1 MLELIM
7 SNKEGSS
14 MEIEESLTALEVAE
28 LLKITKN
35 TVYELVKRGEL
46 PGYKVGKKLRIDRKD
61 VENYINSQKSIKS
74 NTSSIFKIS
83 NDEISKEETLNN
95 MKKLDNPNDII
106 ISGQDVILDI
116 LAENIK
122 EKTYDIRVLRSN
134 AGSYA
139 SLYDLYNDK
148 ISVSSSHLWDGDT
161 NEYNTAFVKKML
173 PGISCLLINL
183 AYRNVGFYVAKGNPY
198 KINTWK
204 DLINQNISMI
214 NREKGSGIRILLDE
228 KLRVN
233 NIPREQ
239 LNGYN
244 IEKQSHFAVARSI
257 ARGEGDVGI
266 GNEKVASQ
274 VDGID
279 FIQLQQERYDL
290 IIKESDLKYPIFKL
304 IINTIQSEEFKKE
317 IEGLGGYDLKDIGK
331 ILAKT

>member
-1 MLELIM
+1 MD
-7 SNKEGSS
+7 
-14 MEIEESLTALEVAE
+14 IEESLTAPEVAE

-46 PGYKVGKKLRIDRKD
+46 PGYKVGKKLRIDKVD
-61 VENYINSQKSIKS
+61 VESYINNQKVTKS
-74 NTSSIFKIS
+74 NNNQFKVLK
-83 NDEISKEETLNN
+83 DEPIKEENLNN
-95 MKKLDNPNDII
+95 IKKLESPNDII

-122 EKTYDIRVLRSN
+122 EKTSDIRVLRSN
-134 AGSYA
+134 VGSYA

-148 ISVSSSHLWDGDT
+148 ISISSAHLWDGDT
-161 NEYNTAFVKKML
+161 NEYNTAFVRKML

-183 AYRNVGFYVAKGNPY
+183 VYRNVGFYVAKGNPY

-204 DLINQNISMI
+204 DLTKQNVSMI

-228 KLRVN
+228 KLRLN
-233 NIPREQ
+233 NINREH

-274 VDGID
+274 IEGID
-279 FIQLQQERYDL
+279 FIPLQEERYDL
-290 IIKESDLKYPIFKL
+290 VIKESDLKYPIYKL

>member
-1 MLELIM
+1 MD
-7 SNKEGSS
+7 
-14 MEIEESLTALEVAE
+14 IEESLTALEVAE

-46 PGYKVGKKLRIDRKD
+46 PGYKVGKKLRIDKAD
-61 VENYINSQKSIKS
+61 VESYINNQKVTKS
-74 NTSSIFKIS
+74 NDGQFKAFKDGS
-83 NDEISKEETLNN
+83 VKEENLNTMRKLETL
-95 MKKLDNPNDII
+95 NDII

-116 LAENIK
+116 LAEKIK
-122 EKTYDIRVLRSN
+122 EKTNDVRVLRSN
-134 AGSYA
+134 GGSYS

-148 ISVSSSHLWDGDT
+148 ISISSAHLWDGDT
-161 NEYNTAFVKKML
+161 NEYNTAFVRKMI

-183 AYRNVGFYVAKGNPY
+183 AYRNVGFYVVKGNPY

-204 DLINQNISMI
+204 DLTKQNISMI

-228 KLRVN
+228 KLRLN
-233 NIPREQ
+233 NINREQ

-244 IEKQSHFAVARSI
+244 IEKQSHAAVARSI

-274 VDGID
+274 VDGIE
-279 FIQLQQERYDL
+279 FIPLQEERYDL
-290 IIKESDLKYPIFKL
+290 VIKESDLKYPIYKL
-304 IINTIQSEEFKKE
+304 IINTIQSDEFKKE
-317 IEGLGGYDLKDIGK
+317 IQGLGGYDLKDIGK